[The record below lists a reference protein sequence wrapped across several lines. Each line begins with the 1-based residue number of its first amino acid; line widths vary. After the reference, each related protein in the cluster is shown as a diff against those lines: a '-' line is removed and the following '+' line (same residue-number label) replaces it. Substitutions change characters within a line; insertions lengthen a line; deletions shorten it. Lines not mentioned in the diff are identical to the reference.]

1 MHPLKTQ
8 KTNVFRA
15 RKSEDSTCHMC
26 QCQILDLSV
35 SDKQMICV
43 ETLEG
48 GKTPKYTT
56 FLALRIKPCN
66 ILRAKVRFLKKF
78 SRCPSYLPSEQVGGQ
93 ISHLPT
99 AKLNCST
106 SYHAVVISILISP
119 FYNCRYLLSYLTKE
133 LHTTRRLTVLTKLK
147 GFNVAC

>member
-66 ILRAKVRFLKKF
+66 ILRAKVRFLKIL
-78 SRCPSYLPSEQVGGQ
+78 SLPYLPSEQVGGQ

-99 AKLNCST
+99 AKLNRST
-106 SYHAVVISILISP
+106 SYHAVASGRNFNSNFTFLQLQIFVVIPDKRTSHHEKT
-119 FYNCRYLLSYLTKE
+119 NCSYK
-133 LHTTRRLTVLTKLK
+133 
-147 GFNVAC
+147 A